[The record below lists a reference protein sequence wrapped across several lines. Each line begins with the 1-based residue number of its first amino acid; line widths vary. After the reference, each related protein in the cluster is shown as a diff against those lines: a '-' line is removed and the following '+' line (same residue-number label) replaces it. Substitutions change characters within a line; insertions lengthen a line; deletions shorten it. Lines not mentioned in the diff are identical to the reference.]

1 MTRASVA
8 SVASL
13 AFLASLASLASCGG
27 ASDASDSPPPLTTKI
42 AFAADFAGYHGWTS
56 FACGIGS
63 LGNDH
68 LQGPRRV
75 YLNRLPPP
83 GATAFP
89 IGTIFVKESGDGPP
103 ETRHVFASV
112 KRGGGFNATGAVNW
126 EWFELANGPDD
137 RPRIVWRGF
146 GPSNGDAYG
155 GDATGGCNGCHDAP
169 RLDYAWSAQEFGL
182 LAK

>member
-1 MTRASVA
+1 MKRAA
-8 SVASL
+8 PLPLAVASL
-13 AFLASLASLASCGG
+13 ACVAALASCGG
-27 ASDASDSPPPLTTKI
+27 ASSDASDPAPPLTTKI
-42 AFAADFAGYHGWTS
+42 AFADDFAGYHGWTS

-75 YLNRLPPP
+75 YLNRLPPA

-112 KRGGGFNATGAVNW
+112 KRGGGFNASGAVGW
-126 EWFELANGPDD
+126 EWFELANGPGD
-137 RPRIVWRGF
+137 RPLILWRGF

-169 RLDYAWSAQEFGL
+169 ALDYAWSAQEFGL